1 MCPYS
6 QPQAC
11 SLLRPPHR
19 GGISFSVLL
28 FLQLKNQCTH
38 LGGKWKHN
46 NSIYKEMK
54 FPSHSR
60 TQVPSMY
67 ISPFSF
73 HRGEWQFQS
82 TKEFWDL
89 SMSPHRDPQV
99 VFFHRF
105 IMSHGFDVQSFIYH
119 SLMNEHPMVSS
130 LLFLRSMLE
139 KQSHIQV
146 WRINCQQMFCFV
158 RDKHLKIRDWI
169 LKQPSDHSASRNLSL
184 CFPLSLVS
192 FSSFLQLRA
201 SCLPP
206 QHSCPVSPTGTKAP
220 LRTTLDEP
228 ASLCRE
234 TPFIKCLLK
243 ESAAA
248 QTDDGVNSKHL
259 IRV

>member
-6 QPQAC
+6 QPRAC
-11 SLLRPPHR
+11 SLFRPPHR

-28 FLQLKNQCTH
+28 FLQLKNQCT
-38 LGGKWKHN
+38 LQGGNGNITISYTKKRSFHHTPF
-46 NSIYKEMK
+46 I
-54 FPSHSR
+54 
-60 TQVPSMY
+60 Y

-73 HRGEWQFQS
+73 HQGEWQFQS
-82 TKEFWDL
+82 TKELWDL
-89 SMSPHRDPQV
+89 SMSPHGDPQV
-99 VFFHRF
+99 VFFHRL
-105 IMSHGFDVQSFIYH
+105 IMFHGFDVQPFIYR
-119 SLMNEHPMVSS
+119 SLMNEHPVVSS
-130 LLFLRSMLE
+130 LLFLRPVLE

-146 WRINCQQMFCFV
+146 WRKNCQQMFCFV
-158 RDKHLKIRDWI
+158 RDRHLKLRDWI
-169 LKQPSDHSASRNLSL
+169 LRQPSDHSASRNLLSL

-192 FSSFLQLRA
+192 FSSFIQPGA

-206 QHSCPVSPTGTKAP
+206 QHSCPVSATGTKAP

-234 TPFIKCLLK
+234 MPFIKCLLK

-248 QTDDGVNSKHL
+248 QTDDGANSKHL